1 MKKILCIEDDLD
13 FASIIELA
21 LGDLY
26 DVKIVT
32 DTKDVMETLNAFIP
46 DLILIDN
53 YIGMVQAAEVIKEI
67 KTSFLFRN
75 IPFILC
81 SGHVDI
87 KKIALEISASA
98 YLEKPF
104 DLVELYAI
112 VDQVLLTIPAV

>member
-1 MKKILCIEDDLD
+1 
-13 FASIIELA
+13 
-21 LGDLY
+21 
-26 DVKIVT
+26 
-32 DTKDVMETLNAFIP
+32 METLYAFIP

-67 KTSFLFRN
+67 KASSQLKN

-87 KKIALEISASA
+87 KNIAFEISANA

-104 DLVELYAI
+104 DLADLY
-112 VDQVLLTIPAV
+112 TIIDKIFLVSPSV